1 MKVWVVYGIYND
13 YEGDDWTY
21 AYCSTKEIAERELA
35 KAIAET
41 NEIDN
46 EPEFLWEIREVD
58 VITK

>member
-1 MKVWVVYGIYND
+1 MKIWIVYGTYND
-13 YEGDDWTY
+13 YEGEDWIY
-21 AYCSTKEIAERELA
+21 AYCSTKEIAERELINA
-35 KAIAET
+35 KAET